1 MKTKKIAFL
10 GTMLTLALVLGYVE
24 RIIPFNVGIAGVK
37 IGLANIIVLLLLKK
51 QGIGAALTV
60 NVLRIVIVNLLFGSV
75 ISLAF
80 SLFGGVLSTI
90 AMYFMLKLKIFGEVG
105 VSAVG
110 GVVHN
115 IGQTLAAALLVSQGA
130 VLRLLPYLMLFGEI
144 SGILCG
150 IAVAVIIKASR
161 KTFLTN
167 KI

>member
-10 GTMLTLALVLGYVE
+10 GIMLTLALVLGYVE

-75 ISLAF
+75 VSLAF
-80 SLFGGVLSTI
+80 SLFGGVLSTF
-90 AMYFMLKLKIFGEVG
+90 AMYFTLKLKVFGEVG

-115 IGQTLAAALLVSQGA
+115 LGQMLAASLLLASPS

-144 SGILCG
+144 SGVLCG
-150 IAVAVIIKASR
+150 IAVAVVIRANR
-161 KTFLTN
+161 KTFSN
-167 KI
+167 Q